1 LPVRQMDPPATL
13 VYHALVE
20 KPSSAL
26 LYVVTI
32 FLAVE
37 EPLAPSTCER

>member
-1 LPVRQMDPPATL
+1 MDPPATL

-32 FLAVE
+32 FLQTYLV
-37 EPLAPSTCER
+37 